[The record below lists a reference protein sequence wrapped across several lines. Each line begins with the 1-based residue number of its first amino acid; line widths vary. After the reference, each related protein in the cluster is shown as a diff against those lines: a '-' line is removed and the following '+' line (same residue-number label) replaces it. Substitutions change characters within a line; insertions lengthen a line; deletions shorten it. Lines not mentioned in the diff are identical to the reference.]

1 MLESCPLSIVW
12 HWYRRRHEKKNFW
25 KILIFA
31 DFFLFGRIF
40 KAVKRSQGTTSFFPI
55 FMFLFKNIGPKR
67 ISDRFSERCFSVAH
81 MNFFQRSWA
90 RRPLSNFSYL
100 EQSEPKSPY
109 WNSHYFWKL
118 PTRACFQHLF
128 ISKKRQKRHI
138 FIDFLHWSFFE
149 FS

>member
-100 EQSEPKSPY
+100 EQSEAKTPNGDP
-109 WNSHYFWKL
+109 HFLWKICRI
-118 PTRACFQHLF
+118 TLF
-128 ISKKRQKRHI
+128 
-138 FIDFLHWSFFE
+138 LSFYSVRYSFAALALKE
-149 FS
+149 AT